1 MKKRTEKLKK
11 KDDFELLLI
20 ESFFFLLVEFDE
32 KRMGEGEGGTRQG
45 RKVDQGSDGRR
56 IGNDNLVQNFLPIM

>member
-1 MKKRTEKLKK
+1 MKKRTEKQKK

-32 KRMGEGEGGTRQG
+32 KRTEGEGGTRQG

-56 IGNDNLVQNFLPIM
+56 IGNDNLVQNFWPIM